1 MTMEACRMKKI
12 YYNKRLYFVAMIL
25 CIVVLFAGIF
35 TGCDLQR
42 GGELPSQDIVVLY
55 TNDVHCAV
63 DTGIGY
69 AGLAALESQYRN
81 AGADV
86 ILVDCGDA
94 IQGEPIGTVSKGAY
108 IIDIMNEMNYDVSA
122 VGNHEF
128 DYGSEQFL
136 ALAKQ
141 TQFPYVA
148 CNFRY
153 IDTGDTVFDAYH
165 IIEAGGVQ
173 IAFVGIATPETITS
187 SAPAYFQDQAGN
199 TLYFFDQNRDGTALY
214 QSVQDAVDDARK
226 AGADY
231 VVALSHL
238 GIQAE
243 NPAFN
248 STAVIAN
255 TTGID
260 VVLDGHSHS
269 VVACD
274 RVQNAEGEWVLLSQT
289 GTKFDSVGMLLIQ
302 EDGSISTGL
311 ITEFEEKD
319 AQIHAFI
326 QRIQVEFG
334 SELQRVAAKSKVD
347 LTILDILTGERRVR
361 NGETNMA
368 NLCVDAY
375 RLMTGADVAITNGGG
390 VRDNILEG
398 DITYEDIL
406 KVHPFGNA
414 ICVVEVT
421 GQNILDALEFGARL
435 YPAENGDFLHVSGMT
450 YEIHSGIPS
459 GVRITED
466 GQFDGIMGAYRVQ
479 NVMVGD
485 EPLDV
490 NKTYTLAS
498 HDYFLKKGGGGFTM
512 LQNVTMLQDSIMLDN
527 QVLIN
532 YITEYL
538 HGEVG
543 KSYANPYGEGRII
556 IK

>member
-1 MTMEACRMKKI
+1 M
-12 YYNKRLYFVAMIL
+12 
-25 CIVVLFAGIF
+25 
-35 TGCDLQR
+35 
-42 GGELPSQDIVVLY
+42 
-55 TNDVHCAV
+55 
-63 DTGIGY
+63 
-69 AGLAALESQYRN
+69 
-81 AGADV
+81 
-86 ILVDCGDA
+86 
-94 IQGEPIGTVSKGAY
+94 
-108 IIDIMNEMNYDVSA
+108 
-122 VGNHEF
+122 
-128 DYGSEQFL
+128 
-136 ALAKQ
+136 
-141 TQFPYVA
+141 
-148 CNFRY
+148 
-153 IDTGDTVFDAYH
+153 
-165 IIEAGGVQ
+165 
-173 IAFVGIATPETITS
+173 
-187 SAPAYFQDQAGN
+187 
-199 TLYFFDQNRDGTALY
+199 
-214 QSVQDAVDDARK
+214 
-226 AGADY
+226 
-231 VVALSHL
+231 
-238 GIQAE
+238 
-243 NPAFN
+243 
-248 STAVIAN
+248 
-255 TTGID
+255 
-260 VVLDGHSHS
+260 
-269 VVACD
+269 
-274 RVQNAEGEWVLLSQT
+274 
-289 GTKFDSVGMLLIQ
+289 
-302 EDGSISTGL
+302 
-311 ITEFEEKD
+311 
-319 AQIHAFI
+319 
-326 QRIQVEFG
+326 
-334 SELQRVAAKSKVD
+334 
-347 LTILDILTGERRVR
+347 R